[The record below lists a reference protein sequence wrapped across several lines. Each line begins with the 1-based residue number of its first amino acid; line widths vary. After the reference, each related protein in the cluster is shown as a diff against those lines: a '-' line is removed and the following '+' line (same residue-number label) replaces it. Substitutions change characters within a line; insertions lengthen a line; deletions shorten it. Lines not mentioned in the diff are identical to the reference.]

1 MADKK
6 SFVMYAS
13 WATMIAGMPESQA
26 GQLIKA
32 ICAHQTGKEYDIPDQ
47 TVSAIFSMI
56 VEQMDADTDSYA
68 EQCKKRAEN
77 AKRQWN
83 QKNATHKN
91 ASAMQQNASAVQKDA
106 SASKKMHLHG
116 DTESEYESESDKK
129 INPPTPFTVGGVSQS
144 DLEGLGCAPKV
155 AEKLADWITNQAAKR
170 QPITEMDLR
179 SIVSRAKVYTSKHGV
194 EAVCKVI
201 EDSLQYK
208 AIIWDRLDSKARDK
222 PKPWQVSQ
230 SQSYTMDD
238 LEQRLLAN

>member
-13 WATMIAGMPESQA
+13 WATMIAGMPEEQA

-32 ICAHQTGKEYDIPDQ
+32 ICAHQTGKEYDIADQ
-47 TVSAIFSMI
+47 MVNAIYSMI
-56 VEQMDADTDSYA
+56 AEQMDADTDSYA
-68 EQCKKRAEN
+68 EQCKKRSEN

-83 QKNATHKN
+83 QRNAPQKN
-91 ASAMQQNASAVQKDA
+91 ASAMQKDA

-116 DTESEYESESDKK
+116 DTESESDSESDKD
-129 INPPTPFTVGGVSQS
+129 INPPTPFIRLVGCTVPEISSGE
-144 DLEGLGCAPKV
+144 LEGLGCAPEV
-155 AEKLADWITNQAAKR
+155 AEKLSDWIANQAAKR
-170 QPITEMDLR
+170 QPITEMDLKN
-179 SIVSRAKVYTSKHGV
+179 IVSRAKANTAKHGV

-208 AIIWDRLDSKARDK
+208 AIIWDRLESKTRDK
-222 PKPWQVSQ
+222 PKAWQVAQ
-230 SQSYTMDD
+230 KQDYAMDD

>member
-13 WATMIAGMPESQA
+13 WATMIAGMPEEQA

-32 ICAHQTGKEYDIPDQ
+32 ICAHQTGKEYDIADQ
-47 TVSAIFSMI
+47 MVSAIYSMI
-56 VEQMDADTDSYA
+56 AEQMDADTDSYA
-68 EQCKKRAEN
+68 EQCKKRSEN

-83 QKNATHKN
+83 QRNAPQKN
-91 ASAMQQNASAVQKDA
+91 ASAMQKDA

-116 DTESEYESESDKK
+116 DTESESDSESDKD
-129 INPPTPFTVGGVSQS
+129 INPPTPFIRLGGCTVPEISSGE
-144 DLEGLGCAPKV
+144 LEGLGCAPEV
-155 AEKLADWITNQAAKR
+155 AEKLSDWIANQAAKR
-170 QPITEMDLR
+170 QPITEMDLK
-179 SIVSRAKVYTSKHGV
+179 SIVSRAKANTAKHGV

-208 AIIWDRLDSKARDK
+208 AIIWDRLESKARDK
-222 PKPWQVSQ
+222 PKAWRVAQKQ
-230 SQSYTMDD
+230 DYAMDD

>member
-13 WATMIAGMPESQA
+13 WATMIAGMPEEQA

-32 ICAHQTGKEYDIPDQ
+32 ICAHQTGKEYDIADQ
-47 TVSAIFSMI
+47 MVNAIYSMI
-56 VEQMDADTDSYA
+56 AEQMDADTDSYA
-68 EQCKKRAEN
+68 EQCKKRSEN

-83 QKNATHKN
+83 QRNAPQKN
-91 ASAMQQNASAVQKDA
+91 ASAMQKDA

-116 DTESEYESESDKK
+116 DTESESDSESDKD
-129 INPPTPFTVGGVSQS
+129 INPPTPFTVVGASQD
-144 DLEGLGCAPKV
+144 DLESLGCAPKV
-155 AEKLADWITNQAAKR
+155 AEKLSDWIANQAAKR
-170 QPITEMDLR
+170 QPITEMDLK
-179 SIVSRAKVYTSKHGV
+179 SIVSRAKANTARHGV

-208 AIIWDRLDSKARDK
+208 AIIWDRLESKARDK
-222 PKPWQVSQ
+222 PKAWQVAQ
-230 SQSYTMDD
+230 KQDYAMDD